1 MAMGGMVVMNEVR
14 GEVEAY
20 IESTEV
26 AAGGDVDVE
35 AVEDASIRAIA
46 KSTVSSSGGSA
57 FGEGN
62 SVARNGQIVTNLVLS
77 SADAFVNDST
87 IVSTA
92 PDVLFSDTDTDPT
105 TVNPRD
111 TVHIDDA
118 SLFDDGDGVE
128 GRTYRFLGGV
138 SEAIVP
144 VDEDFTDTT
153 RWQLLEQYDRDVLG
167 HRDQR
172 RAARRHAAKLHPDRR
187 HRPCAEPRVQ
197 QRRLGAA
204 EHPVQRHR
212 RHPRRSADFRG
223 VQWRAAGSRSCLHQ
237 RLHGGCRRRCFGGCV
252 QQRPTQRH
260 HQQRRRVQRL
270 GVEGRQRQG
279 LRWRAVEQQG
289 QRRGRGPDRRR
300 LDDHRRW
307 RRQRQCRGQHRHLR
321 QHQGGVLVHHHQR
334 RRRLGHPGRR

>member
-1 MAMGGMVVMNEVR
+1 EGVYEYKGDDGAPVNLDTTDYSQNSLWNKLDNQDFEDILFPNLGNLTDSNSMAMGGMVVMNEVR

-20 IESTEV
+20 IESAEV

-87 IVSTA
+87 LVSTA

-118 SLFDDGDGVE
+118 SLFDDGDGVA
-128 GRTYRFLGGV
+128 GRTYRFLGGA
-138 SEAIVP
+138 SEAIVL

-153 RWQLLEQYDRDVLG
+153 RWQLLEEYDRDVAVTATN
-167 HRDQR
+167 
-172 RAARRHAAKLHPDRR
+172 AALLDATL
-187 HRPCAEPRVQ
+187 
-197 QRRLGAA
+197 
-204 EHPVQRHR
+204 
-212 RHPRRSADFRG
+212 RS
-223 VQWRAAGSRSCLHQ
+223 S
-237 RLHGGCRRRCFGGCV
+237 
-252 QQRPTQRH
+252 TQ
-260 HQQRRRVQRL
+260 
-270 GVEGRQRQG
+270 
-279 LRWRAVEQQG
+279 
-289 QRRGRGPDRRR
+289 
-300 LDDHRRW
+300 
-307 RRQRQCRGQHRHLR
+307 
-321 QHQGGVLVHHHQR
+321 
-334 RRRLGHPGRR
+334 